1 MTHVTGPAREGRPC
15 RLCGRNI
22 LPREPYSEGE
32 GWNIKSEGEAKM
44 TAATEVSRLCKSRSD
59 RMIDGVCGGI
69 SHYIGV
75 DSTLVRLGF
84 VFLAFL
90 GGLGAFLY
98 VAAMIIMPVGN
109 GAPAVT
115 GPKDHGKVLGIV
127 LVALGTLLL
136 LGKVGFSFWHGWW
149 QLPWGVVI
157 PAAFIAGGIALIVA
171 ASKNGS
177 ERADARGGLGE
188 PVGPGIGTSRLYRS
202 RAEKKLFGVC
212 GGIGLYLNTDP
223 TLVRILF
230 ILAALASAGLIILLY
245 VILALVVPV
254 EPGAASAPVSAAPGG
269 EAMASSADTQKQ
281 GN

>member
-1 MTHVTGPAREGRPC
+1 
-15 RLCGRNI
+15 
-22 LPREPYSEGE
+22 
-32 GWNIKSEGEAKM
+32 M

-90 GGLGAFLY
+90 GGLGVLLY
-98 VAAMIIMPVGN
+98 VAAMIIMPVAN
-109 GAPAVT
+109 GTPSAAEA
-115 GPKDHGKVLGIV
+115 KDHGKVLGIV

-136 LGKVGFSFWHGWW
+136 LGKVGFSFWNGWW
-149 QLPWGVVI
+149 HLPWGVVI

-171 ASKNGS
+171 ASKNGP
-177 ERADARGGLGE
+177 ERADARAGFGA
-188 PVGPGIGTSRLYRS
+188 VPGTGTSRLYRS
-202 RAEKKLFGVC
+202 RVEKKLFGVC
-212 GGIGLYLNTDP
+212 GGIGVYLNTDP

-230 ILAALASAGLIILLY
+230 ILAALASAGLIMLLY

-254 EPGAASAPVSAAPGG
+254 EPGAASAPGG
-269 EAMASSADTQKQ
+269 EAMASSAGTQKN
-281 GN
+281 GG